1 MMFSRSHS
9 LKPLLSIG
17 LAIAG
22 ACLLAL
28 FGCSA
33 AGGSGGEASLEG
45 TWLVT
50 HSEPIGYDP
59 DTPDKV
65 TDAQIFVFSGSE
77 VEMVFYY
84 DTEQVM
90 GQRGVYTVSGD
101 TLVMTFDEWWDDT
114 GEVPPHWAPD
124 DDSASLAFSLN
135 GDTLSI
141 TPPGETEGVALTK
154 TTFSVRPELV
164 GTWYGIE
171 SVADKT
177 MELLG
182 TGELNYYTS
191 GSPDTPEQEG
201 PWAASDSY
209 IRSGN
214 TVSVSMEYLNPY
226 SLSLLDSGSTLEIE
240 VDGGTTQTYVDTS
253 PEAD

>member
-9 LKPLLSIG
+9 LTPLVSIG

-50 HSEPIGYDP
+50 HSEPIVYDP
-59 DTPDKV
+59 DAANPL

-77 VEMVFYY
+77 VELVFYY

-101 TLVMTFDEWWDDT
+101 TLVMTFDEWWNPGSLDWT
-114 GEVPPHWAPD
+114 TD
-124 DDSASLAFSLN
+124 DDGASLAFSLN

-164 GTWYGIE
+164 ATWYGE
-171 SVADKT
+171 GSVAGSE
-177 MELLG
+177 MEFFG
-182 TGELNYYTS
+182 TGEFDYFS
-191 GSPDTPEQEG
+191 GE
-201 PWAASDSY
+201 
-209 IRSGN
+209 
-214 TVSVSMEYLNPY
+214 
-226 SLSLLDSGSTLEIE
+226 LLVQTGSWSAT
-240 VDGGTTQTYVDTS
+240 GS
-253 PEAD
+253 